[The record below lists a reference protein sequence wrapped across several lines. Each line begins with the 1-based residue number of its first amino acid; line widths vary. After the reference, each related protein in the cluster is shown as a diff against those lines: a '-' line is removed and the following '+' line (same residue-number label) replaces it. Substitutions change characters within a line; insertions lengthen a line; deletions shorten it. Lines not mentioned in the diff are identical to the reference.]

1 MTAVETVTAIE
12 NMFDGVTGE
21 VDTEVPPTQPVVEP
35 MPEGE
40 PPQPVPDPEES
51 EQVRQALATAALIIK
66 TATDE
71 IEAAKVTYDTEAAA
85 NAKWASDLTK
95 DAWKAAIE
103 GRHCAT
109 WDGVM
114 RQVGLPGRPQ
124 PVSFV
129 CNATAKVTIAP
140 VTVVE
145 ALRSAGIEFMP
156 DSFKAFEAVVK
167 DTVFEGNRK
176 QYRYTIEVTPDAP
189 DDPFNPASGC
199 LCPQARRAFIEYVHQ
214 FVDRAVVLEE
224 VTIERQDRCPAS
236 VHKDGIAPKNRM
248 KK

>member
-1 MTAVETVTAIE
+1 
-12 NMFDGVTGE
+12 
-21 VDTEVPPTQPVVEP
+21 

-40 PPQPVPDPEES
+40 PPEPVPDPDES
-51 EQVRQALATAALIIK
+51 EQVKQALATAALIIK

-71 IEAAKVTYDTEAAA
+71 IEAAKVTFDTEAAA

-95 DAWKAAIE
+95 DAWKAATE
-103 GRHCAT
+103 GRHCHT

-114 RQVGLPGRPQ
+114 KQVGLPGRPA
-124 PVSFV
+124 PISFT
-129 CNATAKVTIAP
+129 CSASAKVTIAP

-145 ALRSAGIEFMP
+145 ALKAAGIEFVP

-176 QYRYTIEVTPDAP
+176 TYRNSVEVTPEAP
-189 DDPFNPASGC
+189 DDPFNPDTYC
-199 LCPQARRAFIEYVHQ
+199 LCPQARRAFVEYVHEYY
-214 FVDRAVVLEE
+214 DRSVEFEE
-224 VTIERQDRCPAS
+224 VTVERQSSRCPAS
-236 VHKDGIAPKNRM
+236 THKDGIAPKNRM